1 MDLISALQQENVTTE
16 NGMVTNSSSLNDCLD
31 LFFKIG
37 AFRAADESSI
47 VRQFS
52 LAFNQSPLTA
62 MKILFWARDVRGGAG
77 ERRVFRI
84 CIKYLADNHP
94 ASLIKNIELIS
105 TYGRW
110 DDVLELIGT
119 KVESSALDTIEKALK
134 GGNMLCA
141 KWMPRKGHVANVI
154 RKKLGLTPKEYR
166 KLLVKNTQV
175 VESKMCAKE
184 WNLIDYSGVPSVAAA
199 RYQKAFIKSDLER
212 YTQYIHLL
220 KNPSADPAKKV
231 KINASAVYP
240 YDVIKSLKRGNEDV
254 SSEQWKA
261 LPNYLDGSKE
271 MILPVVDVS
280 GSMSSPVSN
289 GSSVTCMDVS
299 ISLGLYISER
309 NEGPFKDHFIT
320 FSERP
325 QLQKLAGTLSERH
338 KQLEDAD
345 WGMNTDLSSV
355 FNLVLGHAKNNNVP
369 QSEMPAKILIVSDM
383 EFDDAISDGK
393 SVTAIEMIRDKYE
406 ESGYEMP
413 DVIFWNVQSRGKNV
427 PVRYDETGTALISG
441 FSPSIMTSILGG
453 NQIDPVS
460 IMNQTIDSSRYL
472 AVSV

>member
-1 MDLISALQQENVTTE
+1 MDLVSALQQENVTTE
-16 NGMVTNSSSLNDCLD
+16 NGMVTNSSSLSDCLD

-37 AFRAADESSI
+37 AFRAADESDI

-62 MKILFWARDVRGGAG
+62 MKILFWSRDVRGGAG

-84 CIKYLADNHP
+84 CIKYLASNHP
-94 ASLIKNIELIS
+94 TSLIKNIELIS

-110 DDVLELIGT
+110 DDVLELLGT
-119 KVESSALDTIEKALK
+119 KVESSALDIIEQALR

-141 KWMPRKGHVANVI
+141 KWMPRKGSAANVI

-175 VESKMCAKE
+175 VENKMCAKE
-184 WNLIDYSGVPSVAAA
+184 WSLIDYSGIPSVAAA
-199 RYQKAFIKSDLER
+199 RYQKAFLKSDLER

-220 KNPSADPAKKV
+220 KNPPADPEKRV

-240 YDVIKSLKRGNEDV
+240 YDVVKSLQRGIEDV
-254 SSEQWKA
+254 ANEQWKA
-261 LPNYLDGSKE
+261 LPNYLKDSNE

-280 GSMSSPVSN
+280 GSMLSPVSQK
-289 GSSVTCMDVS
+289 GTLTCMEVS

-309 NEGPFKDHFIT
+309 NEGAFKDSFIT

-325 QLQKLAGTLSERH
+325 KLQKLKGSLLERYNQLQNSE
-338 KQLEDAD
+338 
-345 WGMNTDLSSV
+345 WGMTTDLESV
-355 FNLVLGHAKNNNVP
+355 FNTILNQARLHQIDEK
-369 QSEMPAKILIVSDM
+369 EMPKKILIISDM
-383 EFDDAISDGK
+383 EFNQAINEERSL
-393 SVTAIEMIRDKYE
+393 SAIGMIREKYE
-406 ESGYEMP
+406 ENGYQMP
-413 DVIFWNVQSRGKNV
+413 SVIFWNVQSRGNNV
-427 PVRYDETGTALISG
+427 PVRFDETGTALISG

-453 NQIDPVS
+453 KSIDPNSIMFDTINLPRYKEVS
-460 IMNQTIDSSRYL
+460 I
-472 AVSV
+472 